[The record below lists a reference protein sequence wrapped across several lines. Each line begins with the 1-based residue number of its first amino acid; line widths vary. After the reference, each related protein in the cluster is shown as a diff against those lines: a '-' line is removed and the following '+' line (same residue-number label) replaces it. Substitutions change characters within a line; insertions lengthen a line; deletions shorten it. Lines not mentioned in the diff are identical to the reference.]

1 MIEGM
6 TLRDYFAAKVI
17 HGALSGDSFI
27 WSDIEEEVDAA
38 YRIADAMIEKRGKE
52 PDNILHSKIRDKLA
66 RQIKELRELKE
77 QTRS

>member
-1 MIEGM
+1 MIQGM
-6 TLRDYFAAKVI
+6 TLRDWFAGQAI
-17 HGALSGDSFI
+17 SGILIRDRTQFNR
-27 WSDIEEEVDAA
+27 ELAEFA
-38 YRIADAMIEKRGKE
+38 YEIADAMIEKKGKE

>member
-1 MIEGM
+1 M
-6 TLRDYFAAKVI
+6 TLRDWFAGQAI
-17 HGALSGDSFI
+17 SGILIRDRTQFNR
-27 WSDIEEEVDAA
+27 ELAEFA
-38 YRIADAMIEKRGKE
+38 YDIADAMIEIKGTE

>member
-1 MIEGM
+1 M
-6 TLRDYFAAKVI
+6 TLRDWFAGQA
-17 HGALSGDSFI
+17 ASGLI
-27 WSDIEEEVDAA
+27 NSDTIRNWEDFANTA
-38 YRIADAMIEKRGKE
+38 YRAADAMIEKRGKE

>member
-1 MIEGM
+1 MIQGM
-6 TLRDYFAAKVI
+6 TLRDWFAGQAI
-17 HGALSGDSFI
+17 SGILIRDRTQFNR
-27 WSDIEEEVDAA
+27 ELAEFA
-38 YRIADAMIEKRGKE
+38 YDLADAMIEKKGKE

>member
-1 MIEGM
+1 M
-6 TLRDYFAAKVI
+6 TLRDWFAGQAI
-17 HGALSGDSFI
+17 SGILIRDRTQFNR
-27 WSDIEEEVDAA
+27 ELAEFA
-38 YRIADAMIEKRGKE
+38 YEIADAMIEKKGKE

>member
-6 TLRDYFAAKVI
+6 TLRDYFAGQAMK
-17 HGALSGDSFI
+17 AFI
-27 WSDIEEEVDAA
+27 QEDFNTPTYKQVADAC
-38 YRIADAMIEKRGKE
+38 YKLADAMIEKKGKE

>member
-1 MIEGM
+1 MIQGM
-6 TLRDYFAAKVI
+6 TLRDWFAGQAI
-17 HGALSGDSFI
+17 SGILIRDRTQFNR
-27 WSDIEEEVDAA
+27 ELAEFA
-38 YRIADAMIEKRGKE
+38 YDIADAMIETSGKE

>member
-6 TLRDYFAAKVI
+6 TLRDWFAGQVI
-17 HGALSGDSFI
+17 SSLINDNTVRGWEDFANI
-27 WSDIEEEVDAA
+27 A
-38 YRIADAMIEKRGKE
+38 YKAADAMIEKRGKE
-52 PDNILHSKIRDKLA
+52 PDNVLHSKIRDKLQ

>member
-1 MIEGM
+1 MIQGM
-6 TLRDYFAAKVI
+6 TLRDWFA
-17 HGALSGDSFI
+17 GQALASMAVYIEDGGTFP
-27 WSDIEEEVDAA
+27 SDMAEIA
-38 YRIADAMIEKRGKE
+38 YMYADDMIEKKGKE

>member
-1 MIEGM
+1 MIQGM

-17 HGALSGDSFI
+17 HGALAGDSFI

-52 PDNILHSKIRDKLA
+52 PDNILHSKMRDKLQ